1 MYESTSRYTLN
12 KTYDIHKCMSL
23 YMCLCTHTHTRV
35 ILTKNKKYK
44 TESSGDWKALA
55 APAEALGLTPITH
68 TEPYNV
74 L

>member
-1 MYESTSRYTLN
+1 
-12 KTYDIHKCMSL
+12 
-23 YMCLCTHTHTRV
+23 MCLCTHTHTRV